1 MTVELD
7 RIEKRIDINAPAG
20 RVWALISEP
29 GWFINDEHITEH
41 RIERSGDVSIVH
53 DPKHGAFAFRTV
65 TLDPPKYAAFRWLA
79 DVDDAASASTLVEFW
94 IDETST
100 DSVTLRVLESGFASL
115 PGDAA
120 ARRKRLDENT
130 EGWNFE
136 LRVAKEHVESV
147 HADANG

>member
-7 RIEKRIDINAPAG
+7 RIEKQIDINAPAG
-20 RVWALISEP
+20 RVWTLISEP
-29 GWFINDEHITEH
+29 GWFIYNEEIADH
-41 RIERSGDVSIVH
+41 RIETSGDVSIIH
-53 DPKHGAFAFRTV
+53 DPKHGSYAFRTV
-65 TLDPPKYAAFRWLA
+65 TLDPPKYAAFRWMA

-94 IDETST
+94 IDETSS

-130 EGWNFE
+130 EGWTIE
-136 LRVAKEHVESV
+136 LGVAKRYVENV
-147 HADANG
+147 HADARG